1 MLNQIILWS
10 LHNRL
15 VVLVLTGIL
24 FGYGLYA
31 TKTAPLDVFPEFAP
45 PQVVIQ
51 TEAPGLSPDEVEALV
66 TIPLEQEIN
75 GTSNVVSVRSSSAVG
90 LSVITVVFTDQTNVI
105 TARQLVAE
113 KLSLAASRLPEGV
126 GSPEMAP
133 ITSSSSTIL
142 MIGLTSRNL
151 SSMELRSIA
160 DWTIKPRL
168 LSVPGIAK
176 VVVYGGGVKQY
187 QVLISPQ
194 KLQRYG
200 ITLQQVVEAARQ
212 SNAIAG
218 AGFAFSPNQQLIIRG
233 DGRIDSLEDLRSTL
247 VTTKEGVPITLQQVA
262 TVQFGPGLKVG
273 EATINAEDGVI
284 LMISKQP
291 WFNTLSVTEDLEKA
305 VQELK
310 EALPEGVMLYPA
322 LFRQASFIQT
332 SINNMTIALWQGGIL
347 VAIVLFFFLFNT
359 RSALISLIA
368 IPLSLLVAII
378 ILRLFGATLNT
389 MTLGGLAIAIG
400 EVVDDA
406 IIDVENIFR
415 RLREN
420 SRSENPRPALK
431 VILDASL
438 EVRNSVVYATFIVV
452 LVFIPIF
459 FLSGIQGKIFA
470 PLGYAY
476 ILSILASLLVAI
488 AITPAL
494 CLLLLPGAAQKTE
507 ESFLVRGLK
516 RLYQPVIHGVLN
528 HPNLVLFVSILLLLG
543 ALALVPFLG
552 GEFLPEFNEGNFI
565 VHMAGLPG
573 TSLDESI
580 RMGKIVAREL
590 LKNPAVVSV
599 GQQAGRA
606 ELADDTWGPDY
617 SEIVVA
623 LKETEQDIED
633 ILNEIRERLSRIPGF
648 YFNIMQFLSERID
661 EVISGTTAQVVVK
674 VFGPDLSVLREKVAE
689 IQRVMEEVPGVT
701 DLQAE
706 PQVDVPEVS
715 IKFNRDMASRYSLH
729 VGELA
734 DVVTAA
740 FRGVKVSQVYE
751 GQKVY
756 DIVVRYED
764 STGFSLDEIQNTWI
778 DTPPGGKIPLRRVA
792 EVTVEN
798 GPNTINRENV
808 SRRML
813 VQCNVRGRDVIGL
826 VKEVKQKIHEK
837 VQFPAGYYPIYS
849 GQFESQIQAQREIL
863 LLSIV
868 SAIGIFLLLYMS
880 FRSVGLSLLIMTN
893 LPLALIGGIV
903 AAFFSGGVLS
913 VGSMIGFVTL
923 FGITTRNG
931 IMLISH
937 YDHLLSQ
944 EEASFGK
951 DLIIRGAME
960 RLSPILMTA
969 LVTGLGLLPI
979 AISVGEPGRELEQP
993 MAVIIL
999 GGLVTSTLLNMIVI
1013 PVLYLKFGAQI
1024 TRSI

>member
-1 MLNQIILWS
+1 MLSRIILWS

-15 VVLVLTGIL
+15 VVITLAGIL
-24 FGYGLYA
+24 FAYGLFA
-31 TKTAPLDVFPEFAP
+31 AKTAPLDVFPEFAP

-75 GTSNVVSVRSSSAVG
+75 GTSNVVSIRSSSAVG
-90 LSVITVVFTDQTNVI
+90 LSVITVVFTDQTDI
-105 TARQLVAE
+105 FTARQLIGE
-113 KLSLAASRLPEGV
+113 KLSLAASRLPEEV

-142 MIGLTSRNL
+142 TIGLTSDSL
-151 SSMELRSIA
+151 SPLELRTIA

-168 LSVPGIAK
+168 LAVPGIAK
-176 VVVYGGGVKQY
+176 VVIYGGGVKQY
-187 QVLISPQ
+187 QILVSPK
-194 KLQRYG
+194 KLRAYG
-200 ITLQQVVEAARQ
+200 VTLQQVIEAASQ
-212 SNAIAG
+212 SNSTAG
-218 AGFAFSPNQQLIIRG
+218 AGFSFSPNQQLIIRG
-233 DGRIDSLEDLRSTL
+233 DGRIYSLEDLKNTL
-247 VTTKEGVPITLQQVA
+247 IITKNGFPITIGQVA
-262 TVQFGPGLKVG
+262 TVQFGPEPKVG
-273 EATINAEDGVI
+273 DATINGKDGVI

-305 VQELK
+305 LLELK
-310 EALPEGVMLYPA
+310 EALPENITLYPA
-322 LFRQASFIQT
+322 LFRQASFIET
-332 SINNMTIALWQGGIL
+332 SISNMSQALWEGGIL
-347 VAIVLFFFLFNT
+347 VAVVLFLFLFNT
-359 RSALISLIA
+359 RSALISLMA

-378 ILRLFGATLNT
+378 ILRFFGATINT
-389 MTLGGLAIAIG
+389 MTLGGFAIAIG

-420 SRSENPRPALK
+420 NQATHPRP
-431 VILDASL
+431 ILEVVLRASM

-452 LVFIPIF
+452 LVFLPIF

-476 ILSILASLLVAI
+476 ILAILASLLVAI
-488 AITPAL
+488 VVTPAL
-494 CLLLLPGAAQKTE
+494 CFVLLPKAAQRVD
-507 ESFLVRGLK
+507 ESFLVKGLK
-516 RLYQPVIHGVLN
+516 RFYRPIIGRVLRHPAMVIFTSIFLLIGAIS
-528 HPNLVLFVSILLLLG
+528 LF
-543 ALALVPFLG
+543 PFLG

-573 TSLDESI
+573 TSLEESI
-580 RMGKIVAREL
+580 RMGRIVAQEL
-590 LKNPAVVSV
+590 LKNPAVASV
-599 GQQAGRA
+599 GQQVGRA

-617 SEIVVA
+617 SEMVVA
-623 LKETEQDIED
+623 LKETEQDLDEVLKD
-633 ILNEIRERLSRIPGF
+633 IREKLSRIPGF

-661 EVISGTTAQVVVK
+661 EVISGVNAEVVIK
-674 VFGPDLSVLREKVAE
+674 VFGPDLSVLRVKVAE
-689 IQRVMEEVPGVT
+689 IQAIMAEVPGVA

-706 PQVDVPEVS
+706 QQVDVPEIK
-715 IKFNRDMASRYSLH
+715 IKFNRDVAARYGLS
-729 VGELA
+729 VGFLSNI
-734 DVVTAA
+734 VTTA
-740 FRGVKVSQVYE
+740 FRGTKVSQVYE
-751 GQKVY
+751 GQKVF

-764 STGFSLDEIQNTWI
+764 STGFSLDEIQDTWI
-778 DTPPGGKIPLRRVA
+778 DTPQGAKLPLRKVA
-792 EVTVEN
+792 EIVVEN

-808 SRRML
+808 SRRIL
-813 VQCNVRGRDVIGL
+813 VQCNVAGRDV
-826 VKEVKQKIHEK
+826 VSFVNEVKLRVREK
-837 VQFPAGYYPIYS
+837 VQFPTGYFVEYS
-849 GQFESQIQAQREIL
+849 GQFESQAQAGREIF

-868 SAIGIFLLLYMS
+868 SAIGIFLLLFMS
-880 FRSVGLSLLIMTN
+880 FHSVRLTLLIMTN

-903 AAFFSGGVLS
+903 AAFISGGVLS
-913 VGSMIGFVTL
+913 VGSMIGFITL

-937 YDHLLSQ
+937 YNHLLS
-944 EEASFGK
+944 EEGMTFGRE
-951 DLIIRGAME
+951 LVIRGAIE

-1013 PVLYLKFGAQI
+1013 PVLYHKFGA
-1024 TRSI
+1024 RSKRG